1 MKRERLILTLGVI
14 ASLVG
19 FTGAATQINAQRLAT
34 PTPTR
39 RATSSPT
46 PARTPTPVRPTPT
59 PTPAITLIPVVESAH
74 PVANNFDDLWLIS
87 NPDPTA
93 GATRIRLAK
102 LSLEKEVDW
111 LIVLDAQDNEFQR
124 LTGEYPNELW
134 TVPVPGNLVK
144 LRLVTDGSVRS
155 WGFIAD
161 AVESVPY
168 TTLAYSPHPYPNNA
182 TLEWRL
188 NNLDPNAKGT
198 RLRFSRVELEP
209 NADWLVIMDLE
220 ENPYQWITGDHPNGL
235 WTIGVPGNGVIIRL
249 LTDSS
254 VQKWGFNLEK
264 LESAPP
270 ERPQPRP
277 EVELPLAES
286 EHPYKPNTRLEFKL
300 VNPNPAAAF
309 TKVHFA
315 RLELGGN
322 DSLVLYDGNGN
333 RVQTFG
339 ENTRLANFWSDD
351 VLGRVVKVE
360 LSADSSWGEGW
371 GVRIDRLADG
381 EPKPVLAESAHPYH
395 PNTRKTWTLVNPN
408 PAAAFTKVHFARL
421 ELGGNDSLVLYDGN
435 GNRVQTFGENTRLA
449 NFWSDDVLGRVV
461 KVELSAD
468 SSWGEGWGVRIDR
481 LADGEPKPALAE
493 SAHPYHPNTQQ
504 TWTLVNPNP
513 AAAFTKVHFARLELG
528 GNDSLVLYDGNGNR
542 VQTFGE
548 NTRLADF
555 WSDDVPGRVV
565 KVELRADSSWGEG
578 WGFRIDDIAP
588 KVEEKPVP
596 AFVTSVRVRVGQ
608 PSNLWLN
615 NDYLGRASAPGEYLI
630 RLPNPEKN
638 LIGVE
643 TLFHLQKIVVNTSRD
658 GTVRVDYEGIKP
670 KEKE

>member
-46 PARTPTPVRPTPT
+46 PARTPTPARPTPT

-93 GATRIRLAK
+93 GATRTRLAR
-102 LSLEKEVDW
+102 LSLEKEADW

-161 AVESVPY
+161 AVDSVPY

-182 TLEWRL
+182 TLEWRF

-198 RLRFSRVELEP
+198 RVRFSRVELEP
-209 NADWLVIMDLE
+209 NVDWLVIMDLE
-220 ENPYQWITGDHPNGL
+220 ENPYQWITGEHPNGL
-235 WTIGVPGNGVIIRL
+235 WTIGVPGNGVIVRL
-249 LTDSS
+249 VTDSS

-315 RLELGGN
+315 RLELDN
-322 DSLVLYDGNGN
+322 DDSLVLYDGNGN

-339 ENTRLANFWSDD
+339 EKTRLADFWSDD
-351 VLGRVVKVE
+351 VPGRIVKVE
-360 LSADSSWGEGW
+360 LNADPWYEGW
-371 GVRIDRLADG
+371 GL
-381 EPKPVLAESAHPYH
+381 
-395 PNTRKTWTLVNPN
+395 
-408 PAAAFTKVHFARL
+408 
-421 ELGGNDSLVLYDGN
+421 
-435 GNRVQTFGENTRLA
+435 
-449 NFWSDDVLGRVV
+449 
-461 KVELSAD
+461 
-468 SSWGEGWGVRIDR
+468 RIDR

-513 AAAFTKVHFARLELG
+513 AAAFTKVHFVRLELDAK
-528 GNDSLVLYDGNGNR
+528 DSLVLYDGNGNR
-542 VQTFGE
+542 VQTFDE

-555 WSDDVPGRVV
+555 WSDDVPGRIV
-565 KVELRADSSWGEG
+565 KVELNADGYYGEG

-588 KVEEKPVP
+588 KAEEKPVP

-630 RLPNPEKN
+630 WLPNLEKN

-643 TLFHLQKIVVNTSRD
+643 TLFHLQKIVVNISRD
-658 GTVRVDYEGIKP
+658 GTVRIEYEESKP
-670 KEKE
+670 KEKQ

>member
-93 GATRIRLAK
+93 GATRIRLAR
-102 LSLEKEVDW
+102 LSLEKEADW

-220 ENPYQWITGDHPNGL
+220 ETPYQWITGDHPNGL
-235 WTIGVPGNGVIIRL
+235 WTIGVPGNGVIVRL

-286 EHPYKPNTRLEFKL
+286 EHPYKPNTQLEFKL

-315 RLELGGN
+315 RLDLQSGDN
-322 DSLVLYDGNGN
+322 LILMDGNNN
-333 RVQTFG
+333 RIQTFG
-339 ENTRLANFWSDD
+339 EHTHLRDFWSDD
-351 VLGRVVKVE
+351 IPGRVVKVQLNTGRYDE
-360 LSADSSWGEGW
+360 DWGF
-371 GVRIDRLADG
+371 RIDRLADG
-381 EPKPVLAESAHPYH
+381 EAQAALAESPHFYY
-395 PNTRKTWTLVNPN
+395 PNWSNTWTLVNPN
-408 PAAAFTKVHFARL
+408 PAAAFTKVHFTRL
-421 ELGGNDSLVLYDGN
+421 DLQSGDNLILMDGN
-435 GNRVQTFGENTRLA
+435 NNRIQTFGEHTHLRD
-449 NFWSDDVLGRVV
+449 FWSDDIPGRVV
-461 KVELSAD
+461 KVQLNTGRYDED
-468 SSWGEGWGVRIDR
+468 WGFRIDR
-481 LADGEPKPALAE
+481 LADGEAQAALAE
-493 SAHPYHPNTQQ
+493 SPHFYYPNWSN

-513 AAAFTKVHFARLELG
+513 AAAFTKVHFTRLDLQSG
-528 GNDSLVLYDGNGNR
+528 DNLILMDGNNNR
-542 VQTFGE
+542 IQTFGE
-548 NTRLADF
+548 HTHLRDF
-555 WSDDVPGRVV
+555 WSDDIPGRVV
-565 KVELRADSSWGEG
+565 KVQLNTGRYDED

-588 KVEEKPVP
+588 KAEEKPIP
-596 AFVTSVRVRVGQ
+596 AFVTSVRVRLGQ
-608 PSNLWLN
+608 PGDLWLN

>member
-1 MKRERLILTLGVI
+1 MKRERLILILGVI

-39 RATSSPT
+39 RAVSSPT
-46 PARTPTPVRPTPT
+46 PARTPTPARPTPT

-111 LIVLDAQDNEFQR
+111 LIVMDAQDNEFQR

-277 EVELPLAES
+277 EVEVPLAES
-286 EHPYKPNTRLEFKL
+286 EHPYKPDTRLEFKL

-309 TKVHFA
+309 TKVHFV
-315 RLELGGN
+315 RLEL
-322 DSLVLYDGNGN
+322 D
-333 RVQTFG
+333 
-339 ENTRLANFWSDD
+339 A
-351 VLGRVVKVE
+351 K
-360 LSADSSWGEGW
+360 
-371 GVRIDRLADG
+371 
-381 EPKPVLAESAHPYH
+381 
-395 PNTRKTWTLVNPN
+395 
-408 PAAAFTKVHFARL
+408 
-421 ELGGNDSLVLYDGN
+421 
-435 GNRVQTFGENTRLA
+435 
-449 NFWSDDVLGRVV
+449 
-461 KVELSAD
+461 
-468 SSWGEGWGVRIDR
+468 
-481 LADGEPKPALAE
+481 
-493 SAHPYHPNTQQ
+493 
-504 TWTLVNPNP
+504 
-513 AAAFTKVHFARLELG
+513 
-528 GNDSLVLYDGNGNR
+528 DSLVLYDGNGNR

-565 KVELRADSSWGEG
+565 KVELNADPWYEGWGLRIDRLADGEPKPALAESPHPYHPNTQKTWTLVNPNPAAAFTKVHFVRLELGGGDSLVLYDGNGNRVQTFGEKTRLADFWSDDVPGRIVKVELNADPWYEGWGLRIDRLADGEPKPALAESPHPYHPNTQKTWTLVNPNPAAAFTKVHFARLELGGGDSLVLYDGNGNRVQTFGENPRLADFWSDDVPGRIVKVELNADGYYGEG

-588 KVEEKPVP
+588 KAEEKPVP

-608 PSNLWLN
+608 PGNLWLN

-643 TLFHLQKIVVNTSRD
+643 TLFHLQKIIVNTSRD

>member
-1 MKRERLILTLGVI
+1 MKRERLILILGVI

-59 PTPAITLIPVVESAH
+59 PTPKITLIPVVESAH

-93 GATRIRLAK
+93 GATRIRLAR

-111 LIVLDAQDNEFQR
+111 LIVMDAQDNEFQR

-144 LRLVTDGSVRS
+144 LRLVTDGSVQS

-161 AVESVPY
+161 AVDSVPY
-168 TTLAYSPHPYPNNA
+168 TTLAYSPHPYPNSA
-182 TLEWRL
+182 RLEWRL
-188 NNLDPNAKGT
+188 NNLDANAKGT
-198 RLRFSRVELEP
+198 RVRFSRIELEP
-209 NADWLVIMDLE
+209 NVDWLVIMDLE
-220 ENPYQWITGDHPNGL
+220 ENPYQWITGEHPNGL
-235 WTIGVPGNGVIIRL
+235 WTIGVPGNGVIVRL
-249 LTDSS
+249 VTDGS

-315 RLELGGN
+315 RLELAN
-322 DSLVLYDGNGN
+322 DDSLVLYDGDGN
-333 RVQTFG
+333 RIQTF
-339 ENTRLANFWSDD
+339 EQNTRLVDFWSDD
-351 VLGRVVKVE
+351 VPGRIVKVQ
-360 LSADSSWGEGW
+360 LNSPRGWYGDVAWGF
-371 GVRIDRLADG
+371 RIDRLADG
-381 EPKPVLAESAHPYH
+381 EPKPALAESPHPYH
-395 PNTRKTWTLVNPN
+395 LDTHETWTLVNPN

-421 ELGGNDSLVLYDGN
+421 ELANDDSLVLYDGN
-435 GNRVQTFGENTRLA
+435 GNRIQTFDQNTRL
-449 NFWSDDVLGRVV
+449 V
-461 KVELSAD
+461 
-468 SSWGEGWGVRIDR
+468 
-481 LADGEPKPALAE
+481 
-493 SAHPYHPNTQQ
+493 
-504 TWTLVNPNP
+504 
-513 AAAFTKVHFARLELG
+513 
-528 GNDSLVLYDGNGNR
+528 
-542 VQTFGE
+542 
-548 NTRLADF
+548 DF
-555 WSDDVPGRVV
+555 WSDDVPGRIV
-565 KVELRADSSWGEG
+565 KVQLNSPRGWYGDVA

-588 KVEEKPVP
+588 RAEEKPVP
-596 AFVTSVRVRVGQ
+596 AFVTSVRVRLGQ
-608 PSNLWLN
+608 PGDLWLN

-658 GTVRVDYEGIKP
+658 GTVRVEYEGIKP

>member
-1 MKRERLILTLGVI
+1 MKRERLILILGVI

-19 FTGAATQINAQRLAT
+19 FTSAATQINAQRLAT

-39 RATSSPT
+39 RAVSSPT
-46 PARTPTPVRPTPT
+46 PARTPTPARPTPT

-161 AVESVPY
+161 AVDSVPY

-182 TLEWRL
+182 TLEWRF

-198 RLRFSRVELEP
+198 RVRFSRVELEP
-209 NADWLVIMDLE
+209 NVDWLVIMDLE
-220 ENPYQWITGDHPNGL
+220 ENPYQWITGEHPNGL

-277 EVELPLAES
+277 EVEVPLAES
-286 EHPYKPNTRLEFKL
+286 EHPYKPDTRLEFKL

-309 TKVHFA
+309 TKVHFV
-315 RLELGGN
+315 RLELDAK

-351 VLGRVVKVE
+351 VPGRIVKVE
-360 LSADSSWGEGW
+360 LNADPWYEGW
-371 GVRIDRLADG
+371 GL
-381 EPKPVLAESAHPYH
+381 
-395 PNTRKTWTLVNPN
+395 
-408 PAAAFTKVHFARL
+408 
-421 ELGGNDSLVLYDGN
+421 
-435 GNRVQTFGENTRLA
+435 
-449 NFWSDDVLGRVV
+449 
-461 KVELSAD
+461 
-468 SSWGEGWGVRIDR
+468 RIDR

-528 GNDSLVLYDGNGNR
+528 GGDSLVLYDGNGNR
-542 VQTFGE
+542 VQTFDE

-555 WSDDVPGRVV
+555 WSDDVPGRIV
-565 KVELRADSSWGEG
+565 KVELNADGYYGEG

-588 KVEEKPVP
+588 KAEEKPVP
-596 AFVTSVRVRVGQ
+596 AFVTSIRVRLGQ
-608 PSNLWLN
+608 PGDLWLN

-643 TLFHLQKIVVNTSRD
+643 TLFHLQKIVVNTARD
-658 GTVRVDYEGIKP
+658 GNVRIEYEESKP
-670 KEKE
+670 KEKQ

>member
-1 MKRERLILTLGVI
+1 
-14 ASLVG
+14 
-19 FTGAATQINAQRLAT
+19 
-34 PTPTR
+34 
-39 RATSSPT
+39 
-46 PARTPTPVRPTPT
+46 
-59 PTPAITLIPVVESAH
+59 VVESAH

-93 GATRIRLAK
+93 GATRIRPAR

-111 LIVLDAQDNEFQR
+111 LIVMDAQDNEFQR

-161 AVESVPY
+161 AIESVPY

-182 TLEWRL
+182 TLEWRF

-198 RLRFSRVELEP
+198 RVRFSRVELEP

-220 ENPYQWITGDHPNGL
+220 ETPYQWITGDHPNGL

-277 EVELPLAES
+277 EVEVPLAES
-286 EHPYKPNTRLEFKL
+286 EHPYKPDTRLEFKL

-309 TKVHFA
+309 TKVHFV
-315 RLELGGN
+315 RLEL
-322 DSLVLYDGNGN
+322 D
-333 RVQTFG
+333 
-339 ENTRLANFWSDD
+339 A
-351 VLGRVVKVE
+351 K
-360 LSADSSWGEGW
+360 
-371 GVRIDRLADG
+371 
-381 EPKPVLAESAHPYH
+381 
-395 PNTRKTWTLVNPN
+395 
-408 PAAAFTKVHFARL
+408 
-421 ELGGNDSLVLYDGN
+421 
-435 GNRVQTFGENTRLA
+435 
-449 NFWSDDVLGRVV
+449 
-461 KVELSAD
+461 
-468 SSWGEGWGVRIDR
+468 
-481 LADGEPKPALAE
+481 
-493 SAHPYHPNTQQ
+493 
-504 TWTLVNPNP
+504 
-513 AAAFTKVHFARLELG
+513 
-528 GNDSLVLYDGNGNR
+528 DSLVLYDGNGNR

-565 KVELRADSSWGEG
+565 KVELNADSYSDVA

-588 KVEEKPVP
+588 RAEERPVP
-596 AFVTSVRVRVGQ
+596 AFVTSVRVRLGQ
-608 PSNLWLN
+608 PGDLWLN

-643 TLFHLQKIVVNTSRD
+643 TLFHLQKIVVNTARD
-658 GTVRVDYEGIKP
+658 GNVRIEYEESKP
-670 KEKE
+670 KEKQ

>member
-1 MKRERLILTLGVI
+1 MKHERLILIFGII
-14 ASLVG
+14 ATLVG
-19 FTGAATQINAQRLAT
+19 FTGATTQINAQRLA
-34 PTPTR
+34 
-39 RATSSPT
+39 
-46 PARTPTPVRPTPT
+46 TPT

-74 PVANNFDDLWLIS
+74 PVVNNFDDLWLIS

-93 GATRIRLAK
+93 GATRIRLAR
-102 LSLEKEVDW
+102 LSLEKEADW

-161 AVESVPY
+161 AVDSVPY

-182 TLEWRL
+182 TLEWRFS
-188 NNLDPNAKGT
+188 NLDPNAKGT
-198 RLRFSRVELEP
+198 RVQFSRVELEP
-209 NADWLVIMDLE
+209 NVDWLVIMDLE

-235 WTIGVPGNGVIIRL
+235 WTIGVPGNGMIVRL
-249 LTDSS
+249 VTDGS

-270 ERPQPRP
+270 EKPQPRP

-286 EHPYKPNTRLEFKL
+286 EHPYKPNERLEFKL

-315 RLELGGN
+315 RLELGGG

-339 ENTRLANFWSDD
+339 ENTRLADLWSDD
-351 VLGRVVKVE
+351 VPGRVVKVE
-360 LSADSSWGEGW
+360 LNADGSWGEGW
-371 GVRIDRLADG
+371 GLRIDRLADG
-381 EPKPVLAESAHPYH
+381 EPKPALAESPHPYH
-395 PNTRKTWTLVNPN
+395 PNTQKTWTLVNPN
-408 PAAAFTKVHFARL
+408 PAAAFTKVHF
-421 ELGGNDSLVLYDGN
+421 V
-435 GNRVQTFGENTRLA
+435 
-449 NFWSDDVLGRVV
+449 W
-461 KVELSAD
+461 
-468 SSWGEGWGVRIDR
+468 
-481 LADGEPKPALAE
+481 
-493 SAHPYHPNTQQ
+493 
-504 TWTLVNPNP
+504 
-513 AAAFTKVHFARLELG
+513 LELG

-548 NTRLADF
+548 NTRLADL

-565 KVELRADSSWGEG
+565 KIELNADGSWGEG

-588 KVEEKPVP
+588 KAEEKPVP
-596 AFVTSVRVRVGQ
+596 AFVSSVRVRLGQ
-608 PSNLWLN
+608 PGDLRLN

-638 LIGVE
+638 LIEVE
-643 TLFHLQKIVVNTSRD
+643 TLFHLQKIVVNTGRD
-658 GTVRVDYEGIKP
+658 GTVRVEYEGIKP
-670 KEKE
+670 NEKE

>member
-1 MKRERLILTLGVI
+1 MKRERLILILGVI

-93 GATRIRLAK
+93 GATRIRLAR
-102 LSLEKEVDW
+102 LSLEKEADW
-111 LIVLDAQDNEFQR
+111 LIVMDAQDNEFQR

-182 TLEWRL
+182 TLEWRF

-198 RLRFSRVELEP
+198 RVRFSRVELEP

-220 ENPYQWITGDHPNGL
+220 ETPYQWITGEHPNGL
-235 WTIGVPGNGVIIRL
+235 WTIGVPGNGVIVRL
-249 LTDSS
+249 VTDGS
-254 VQKWGFNLEK
+254 VQRWGFNLEK
-264 LESAPP
+264 LESASP

-277 EVELPLAES
+277 EVEVPLAES

-315 RLELGGN
+315 RLELGG
-322 DSLVLYDGNGN
+322 G
-333 RVQTFG
+333 
-339 ENTRLANFWSDD
+339 
-351 VLGRVVKVE
+351 
-360 LSADSSWGEGW
+360 
-371 GVRIDRLADG
+371 
-381 EPKPVLAESAHPYH
+381 
-395 PNTRKTWTLVNPN
+395 
-408 PAAAFTKVHFARL
+408 
-421 ELGGNDSLVLYDGN
+421 
-435 GNRVQTFGENTRLA
+435 
-449 NFWSDDVLGRVV
+449 
-461 KVELSAD
+461 
-468 SSWGEGWGVRIDR
+468 
-481 LADGEPKPALAE
+481 
-493 SAHPYHPNTQQ
+493 
-504 TWTLVNPNP
+504 
-513 AAAFTKVHFARLELG
+513 
-528 GNDSLVLYDGNGNR
+528 DSLVLYDGNGNR

-555 WSDDVPGRVV
+555 WSDDVPGRIV
-565 KVELRADSSWGEG
+565 KVELNADPWYEGWGLRIDRLADGEPKLALAESPHPYHPNTQKTWTLVNPNPAAAFTKVHFVRLELDAKDSPVLYDGNGNRVQTFGENTRLADFWSDDVPGRIVKVELNANPWYEG

-588 KVEEKPVP
+588 KAEEKPVP

-658 GTVRVDYEGIKP
+658 GTVRIEYEESKP
-670 KEKE
+670 KEKQ

>member
-39 RATSSPT
+39 RAVSSPT
-46 PARTPTPVRPTPT
+46 PARTPTPARPTPT

-111 LIVLDAQDNEFQR
+111 LIVMDAQDNEFQR

-182 TLEWRL
+182 TLEWRF
-188 NNLDPNAKGT
+188 NNLDPKAKGT
-198 RLRFSRVELEP
+198 RVRFSRVELEP
-209 NADWLVIMDLE
+209 NVDWLVIMDLE

-254 VQKWGFNLEK
+254 VQRWGFNLEK

-277 EVELPLAES
+277 EVEVPLAES
-286 EHPYKPNTRLEFKL
+286 EHPYKPDTRLEF
-300 VNPNPAAAF
+300 
-309 TKVHFA
+309 
-315 RLELGGN
+315 
-322 DSLVLYDGNGN
+322 
-333 RVQTFG
+333 
-339 ENTRLANFWSDD
+339 
-351 VLGRVVKVE
+351 
-360 LSADSSWGEGW
+360 
-371 GVRIDRLADG
+371 
-381 EPKPVLAESAHPYH
+381 
-395 PNTRKTWTLVNPN
+395 
-408 PAAAFTKVHFARL
+408 
-421 ELGGNDSLVLYDGN
+421 
-435 GNRVQTFGENTRLA
+435 
-449 NFWSDDVLGRVV
+449 
-461 KVELSAD
+461 
-468 SSWGEGWGVRIDR
+468 
-481 LADGEPKPALAE
+481 
-493 SAHPYHPNTQQ
+493 
-504 TWTLVNPNP
+504 
-513 AAAFTKVHFARLELG
+513 
-528 GNDSLVLYDGNGNR
+528 
-542 VQTFGE
+542 
-548 NTRLADF
+548 
-555 WSDDVPGRVV
+555 
-565 KVELRADSSWGEG
+565 
-578 WGFRIDDIAP
+578 
-588 KVEEKPVP
+588 
-596 AFVTSVRVRVGQ
+596 
-608 PSNLWLN
+608 
-615 NDYLGRASAPGEYLI
+615 
-630 RLPNPEKN
+630 
-638 LIGVE
+638 
-643 TLFHLQKIVVNTSRD
+643 
-658 GTVRVDYEGIKP
+658 
-670 KEKE
+670 

>member
-1 MKRERLILTLGVI
+1 MKRERLILILGVI

-19 FTGAATQINAQRLAT
+19 FTSAATQINAQRLAT

-59 PTPAITLIPVVESAH
+59 PTPTITLIPVVESAH

-93 GATRIRLAK
+93 GATRIRLAR

-161 AVESVPY
+161 AVDSVPY

-182 TLEWRL
+182 TLEWRF

-198 RLRFSRVELEP
+198 RVRFSRVELEP
-209 NADWLVIMDLE
+209 NVDWLVIMDLE
-220 ENPYQWITGDHPNGL
+220 ENPYQWITGEHPNGL

-277 EVELPLAES
+277 EVEVPLAES
-286 EHPYKPNTRLEFKL
+286 EHPYKPDTRLEFKL

-309 TKVHFA
+309 TKVHFV
-315 RLELGGN
+315 RLELDAK

-339 ENTRLANFWSDD
+339 ENTRLADFWSDD
-351 VLGRVVKVE
+351 VPGRVVKVE
-360 LSADSSWGEGW
+360 LNADPWYEGW
-371 GVRIDRLADG
+371 GL
-381 EPKPVLAESAHPYH
+381 
-395 PNTRKTWTLVNPN
+395 
-408 PAAAFTKVHFARL
+408 
-421 ELGGNDSLVLYDGN
+421 
-435 GNRVQTFGENTRLA
+435 
-449 NFWSDDVLGRVV
+449 
-461 KVELSAD
+461 
-468 SSWGEGWGVRIDR
+468 RIDR

-493 SAHPYHPNTQQ
+493 SPHPYHPNTQK

-555 WSDDVPGRVV
+555 WSDDVPGRIV
-565 KVELRADSSWGEG
+565 KVELNANPWYEG

-588 KVEEKPVP
+588 KAEEKPVP

-643 TLFHLQKIVVNTSRD
+643 TLFHLQKIVVNTARD
-658 GTVRVDYEGIKP
+658 GNVRIEYEESKP
-670 KEKE
+670 KEKQ

>member
-1 MKRERLILTLGVI
+1 MKRERLILILGVI

-19 FTGAATQINAQRLAT
+19 FTSAATQINAQRLAT

-59 PTPAITLIPVVESAH
+59 PTPTITLIPVVESAH

-93 GATRIRLAK
+93 GATRIRLAR

-161 AVESVPY
+161 AVDSVPY

-182 TLEWRL
+182 TLEWRF

-198 RLRFSRVELEP
+198 RVRFSRVELEP
-209 NADWLVIMDLE
+209 NVDWLVIMDLE

-277 EVELPLAES
+277 EVEVPLAES
-286 EHPYKPNTRLEFKL
+286 EHPYKPDTRLEFKL

-309 TKVHFA
+309 TKVHFV

-339 ENTRLANFWSDD
+339 ENTRLADFWSDD
-351 VLGRVVKVE
+351 VPGRIVKVE
-360 LSADSSWGEGW
+360 LNADPWYEGW
-371 GVRIDRLADG
+371 GLRIDRLADG
-381 EPKPVLAESAHPYH
+381 EPKPALAESPHPYH
-395 PNTRKTWTLVNPN
+395 PNTQKTWTLVNPN

-435 GNRVQTFGENTRLA
+435 GNRVQTF
-449 NFWSDDVLGRVV
+449 S
-461 KVELSAD
+461 
-468 SSWGEGWGVRIDR
+468 
-481 LADGEPKPALAE
+481 
-493 SAHPYHPNTQQ
+493 
-504 TWTLVNPNP
+504 
-513 AAAFTKVHFARLELG
+513 
-528 GNDSLVLYDGNGNR
+528 
-542 VQTFGE
+542 E

-555 WSDDVPGRVV
+555 WSDDVPGRIV
-565 KVELRADSSWGEG
+565 KVELNADPWYEG

-588 KVEEKPVP
+588 KAEEKPVP

-608 PSNLWLN
+608 PGNLWLN

-658 GTVRVDYEGIKP
+658 GTVRIEYEESKP
-670 KEKE
+670 KEKQ

>member
-1 MKRERLILTLGVI
+1 MKRERLILILGVI

-46 PARTPTPVRPTPT
+46 PARTPTPARPTPT

-111 LIVLDAQDNEFQR
+111 LIVMDAQDNEFQR

-144 LRLVTDGSVRS
+144 LRLVTDGSVQS

-182 TLEWRL
+182 TLEWRF

-209 NADWLVIMDLE
+209 NVDWLVIMDLE
-220 ENPYQWITGDHPNGL
+220 ENHYQWITGDHPNGL

-277 EVELPLAES
+277 EVEIPLAES
-286 EHPYKPNTRLEFKL
+286 EHPYGPKTSQTWTLI
-300 VNPNPAAAF
+300 NPNPAVAF

-315 RLELGGN
+315 RLDVGDTLN
-322 DSLVLYDGNGN
+322 LYDGNGN
-333 RVQTFG
+333 LIQQ
-339 ENTRLANFWSDD
+339 
-351 VLGRVVKVE
+351 
-360 LSADSSWGEGW
+360 
-371 GVRIDRLADG
+371 
-381 EPKPVLAESAHPYH
+381 
-395 PNTRKTWTLVNPN
+395 
-408 PAAAFTKVHFARL
+408 
-421 ELGGNDSLVLYDGN
+421 LGGTR
-435 GNRVQTFGENTRLA
+435 NRV
-449 NFWSDDVLGRVV
+449 
-461 KVELSAD
+461 
-468 SSWGEGWGVRIDR
+468 
-481 LADGEPKPALAE
+481 
-493 SAHPYHPNTQQ
+493 
-504 TWTLVNPNP
+504 
-513 AAAFTKVHFARLELG
+513 
-528 GNDSLVLYDGNGNR
+528 
-542 VQTFGE
+542 
-548 NTRLADF
+548 DF
-555 WSDDVPGRVV
+555 WSDDIPGRVV
-565 KVELRADSSWGEG
+565 KVRLITDGYHAGE

-588 KVEEKPVP
+588 KAEEKPVP
-596 AFVTSVRVRVGQ
+596 AYVTSVRVHVGQ
-608 PSNLWLN
+608 PGDLWLN
-615 NDYLGRASAPGEYLI
+615 NNYLGRASAPGEYLI
-630 RLPNPEKN
+630 RLPNLEKN
-638 LIGVE
+638 RIGVE
-643 TLFHLQKIVVNTSRD
+643 TLFHLQKIVVNTARD
-658 GTVRVDYEGIKP
+658 GTVRVEYEEIKP
-670 KEKE
+670 KQKE

>member
-39 RATSSPT
+39 RAVSSPT
-46 PARTPTPVRPTPT
+46 PARTPTPARPTPT

-93 GATRIRLAK
+93 GATRIRLAR
-102 LSLEKEVDW
+102 LSLEKEADW

-161 AVESVPY
+161 AVDSVPY

-182 TLEWRL
+182 TLEWRF

-198 RLRFSRVELEP
+198 RVRFSRVELEP

-235 WTIGVPGNGVIIRL
+235 WTIGVPGNGMIVRL
-249 LTDSS
+249 VTDGS
-254 VQKWGFNLEK
+254 VQRWGFNLEK

-270 ERPQPRP
+270 EKPQPRP

-286 EHPYKPNTRLEFKL
+286 EHPYKPDTRLEFKL

-309 TKVHFA
+309 TKVHFV
-315 RLELGGN
+315 RLEL
-322 DSLVLYDGNGN
+322 D
-333 RVQTFG
+333 
-339 ENTRLANFWSDD
+339 A
-351 VLGRVVKVE
+351 K
-360 LSADSSWGEGW
+360 
-371 GVRIDRLADG
+371 
-381 EPKPVLAESAHPYH
+381 
-395 PNTRKTWTLVNPN
+395 
-408 PAAAFTKVHFARL
+408 
-421 ELGGNDSLVLYDGN
+421 
-435 GNRVQTFGENTRLA
+435 
-449 NFWSDDVLGRVV
+449 
-461 KVELSAD
+461 
-468 SSWGEGWGVRIDR
+468 
-481 LADGEPKPALAE
+481 
-493 SAHPYHPNTQQ
+493 
-504 TWTLVNPNP
+504 
-513 AAAFTKVHFARLELG
+513 
-528 GNDSLVLYDGNGNR
+528 DSLVLYDGNGNR

-548 NTRLADF
+548 NTRLADLWSDDVPGRIVKVELNADPWYEGWGLRIDRLADGEPKPALAESPHPYHPNTQKTWTLVNPNPAAAFTKVHFVRLEMDAKDSLVLYDGNGNRVQTFDENTRLADF
-555 WSDDVPGRVV
+555 WSDDVPGRIV
-565 KVELRADSSWGEG
+565 KVELNADPWYEG

-588 KVEEKPVP
+588 KAEEKPIP
-596 AFVTSVRVRVGQ
+596 AFVTSVRVRLGQ
-608 PSNLWLN
+608 PGDLWLN
-615 NDYLGRASAPGEYLI
+615 SDYLGRASAPGEYLI
-630 RLPNPEKN
+630 WLPNLEKN

-658 GTVRVDYEGIKP
+658 GTVRIEYEESKP
-670 KEKE
+670 KEKQ